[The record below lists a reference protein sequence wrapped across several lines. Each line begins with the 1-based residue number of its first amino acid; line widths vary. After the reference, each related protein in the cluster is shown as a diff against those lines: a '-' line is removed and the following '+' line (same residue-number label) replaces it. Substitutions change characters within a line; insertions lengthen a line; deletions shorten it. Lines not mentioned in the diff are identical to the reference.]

1 MNPKPKSEINKV
13 PEVRAISNFFKPKQ
27 KTESENSPSKSK
39 EEIRN
44 PMLRGLQIYQTE
56 ARKL

>member
-1 MNPKPKSEINKV
+1 MNPKTKSEIKSKQSKPDKV
-13 PEVRAISNFFKPKQ
+13 PEVRGISNFFKPKQ

-44 PMLRGLQIYQTE
+44 PMLKGL
-56 ARKL
+56 